1 LTESV
6 EVVLLG
12 GVVKTNAAA
21 VHHVESVSSDCRAR
35 TVFVLIGQRSEKLV
49 RIEGIV
55 VVVVIIIV
63 ASRRCGSLG
72 LSFLVIVVVV
82 LLKQFIEVILFLFI
96 PVVFIRGKEL
106 VVVVIVVVVIVVVV
120 TVVILVV
127 IVFPILVDG
136 GQPIEGEPERV
147 SQLVV
152 EVPKLSGRPPGGI
165 FSTVVLEN
173 AIASENFRYS
183 NETIFCLLESRS
195 IIS

>member
-1 LTESV
+1 
-6 EVVLLG
+6 
-12 GVVKTNAAA
+12 
-21 VHHVESVSSDCRAR
+21 VESVSSDCRAR
-35 TVFVLIGQRSEKLV
+35 TVFVLIGRRSEKLV

-106 VVVVIVVVVIVVVV
+106 VVVIVVVV